1 KSQEKVNILLTFCY
15 ISITLQQI
23 IYQRNSMNSIES
35 CFICHQQIDTSVH
48 CSFSNHLKTAHNIS
62 RKIEYL
68 EQYVWVGDYMK
79 CACGCGLIVKPLRFY
94 PYKRMYKS
102 GHNSVGETNP
112 MYGKHFSDESK
123 KQMSDSAYKRMEIQK
138 EENNGILPMHLP
150 EALQL
155 RGKLYSEKMMAAKA
169 IKYNVTLLAT
179 REEQKT
185 GNYNFKCNVCNTEHI
200 ERCNNGFIC
209 KHCYPKVRSKME
221 NELLEFIQNEVGL
234 IAQHNNKTILGNM
247 QELDCYI
254 PSLNIAIELNGLYW
268 HSEIGG
274 KKDKKYHINKMQL
287 CNEKGIR
294 LIQIFEDEWVL
305 KKDIVKSKLAHIFGK
320 STLSSKYAKNCNI
333 IEITPEVKNTF
344 LNNNHIQGADKS
356 SVSLGAFQN

>member
-138 EENNGILPMHLP
+138 EENNGILPMHS
-150 EALQL
+150 EAGIQK
-155 RGKLYSEKMMAAKA
+155 RAAKWTA
-169 IKYNVTLLAT
+169 
-179 REEQKT
+179 R
-185 GNYNFKCNVCNTEHI
+185 
-200 ERCNNGFIC
+200 
-209 KHCYPKVRSKME
+209 
-221 NELLEFIQNEVGL
+221 FIQEMEKK
-234 IAQHNNKTILGNM
+234 HNVKILDWERGTDAN
-247 QELDCYI
+247 Y
-254 PSLNIAIELNGLYW
+254 Y
-268 HSEIGG
+268 
-274 KKDKKYHINKMQL
+274 
-287 CNEKGIR
+287 
-294 LIQIFEDEWVL
+294 
-305 KKDIVKSKLAHIFGK
+305 KLW
-320 STLSSKYAKNCNI
+320 Y
-333 IEITPEVKNTF
+333 
-344 LNNNHIQGADKS
+344 
-356 SVSLGAFQN
+356 